1 MLQPNILAPFCRRPD
16 RVMKKKAAKKKG
28 STKKTAAPR
37 AAKRAAGKP
46 VKGTAKKRANQV
58 KLSPTASAKAIA
70 PPPDEGKLTFNHAMI
85 YVKDVSRGMAFY
97 RDLMGFRL
105 IEDFRFEGIPVYARL
120 RAPGGD
126 GTIALHQ
133 AGPGASLA
141 SDGVRLYFEVRDL
154 DDFCRKLQKKGFYIT
169 QLPRMMPWGW
179 RHAYLNDPD
188 GHEISLYWAGENRMA
203 KTVMKAAKEAARNS
217 TPATD

>member
-1 MLQPNILAPFCRRPD
+1 MLAPAD
-16 RVMKKKAAKKKG
+16 AMKKAAKEKV
-28 STKKTAAPR
+28 SAKKTSAPR
-37 AAKRAAGKP
+37 AAKRAPAKS
-46 VKGTAKKRANQV
+46 VKRTAAKRGNQV
-58 KLSPTASAKAIA
+58 KPTKGASVKVATA
-70 PPPDEGKLTFNHAMI
+70 PHDEGKLTFNHAMI
-85 YVKDVSRGMAFY
+85 YVKDVARGMAFY
-97 RDLMGFRL
+97 RDLMGFKL
-105 IEDFRFEGIPVYARL
+105 IEDFRYEGTPVYARL

-141 SDGVRLYFEVRDL
+141 SEGVRLYFEVREL

-203 KTVMKAAKEAARNS
+203 KTVMKAAKEAAKNS
-217 TPATD
+217 TSVTD